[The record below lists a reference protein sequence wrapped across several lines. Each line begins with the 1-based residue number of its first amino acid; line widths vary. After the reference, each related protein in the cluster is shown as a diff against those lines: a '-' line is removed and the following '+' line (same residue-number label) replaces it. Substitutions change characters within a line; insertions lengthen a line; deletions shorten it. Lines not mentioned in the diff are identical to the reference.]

1 MASENI
7 VRLSRFRLI
16 TNNHNALMP
25 EGEKIGGASSKE
37 WAESAVEI
45 HTPISFRYK
54 AAVIRDW
61 LRSLQLS

>member
-1 MASENI
+1 
-7 VRLSRFRLI
+7 
-16 TNNHNALMP
+16 MP